1 MKAWREGHASAADRA
16 GSTGETPPDAGTIDE
31 LRRRGIDLD
40 PERSDTG
47 GHGHAGGAP
56 AHAHPHH
63 HAAPGEPPP
72 IGIIGAGAVGTALGA
87 ALHRAGWP
95 VVAVGSRDEA
105 RRNRFRSLVPGAR
118 AFAEAAPVLDEAE
131 LIILSVPDDAIP
143 ELAAELRLY
152 GGQALV
158 HTSGALGAEVLEPA
172 RAAGTQIGGFHPLIA
187 FADTERAIEAF
198 RGATI
203 AVEGD
208 DELASLLAS
217 MADAL
222 GATAVRLAP
231 GSKAAYHAA
240 AVLSAGGFVAL
251 LDAIAELGEAAGLD
265 EAGALAV
272 YGGLIEQ
279 TLGNARALGIRA
291 ALTGPMTRGDVGT
304 LARHLDAMARLAPD
318 ALPLYRAAAER
329 EITLAEARGSL
340 APHAAESMR
349 HVLAMPH

>member
-1 MKAWREGHASAADRA
+1 MKAWRDDDRSPAAHLDEA
-16 GSTGETPPDAGTIDE
+16 GGAGDPETLEE

-40 PERSDTG
+40 PTAPHDDHDE
-47 GHGHAGGAP
+47 HADGAP

-63 HAAPGEPPP
+63 HAEPGEPPP

-95 VVAVGSRDEA
+95 VVAVGSRDEG
-105 RRNRFRSLVPGAR
+105 RRNRFRSLVPGVR
-118 AFAEAAPVLDEAE
+118 AFAEATPVLDEAE
-131 LIILSVPDDAIP
+131 LILLAVPDDVIP
-143 ELAAELRLY
+143 ELATELRLY

-158 HTSGALGAEVLEPA
+158 HTSGVLGAEALEPA
-172 RAAGTQIGGFHPLIA
+172 RAAGTQVGAFHPLVA
-187 FADTERAIEAF
+187 FADTERAIAALS
-198 RGATI
+198 GATI

-208 DELASLLAS
+208 DELASLLAT
-217 MADAL
+217 MAEAL

-251 LDAIAELGEAAGLD
+251 LDAIAELGAAAGLD

-291 ALTGPMTRGDVGT
+291 SLTGPMTRGDVGT
-304 LARHLDAMARLAPD
+304 LARHLDALARLAPD
-318 ALPLYRAAAER
+318 TLPLYRAAAER
-329 EITLAEARGSL
+329 EIALAVGRGSL
-340 APHAAESMR
+340 APDAAESMR
-349 HVLAMPH
+349 RLLAMPQ